1 MLLRFL
7 QYVRED
13 DQMLVAL
20 FKQVDSDVQRNREI
34 ISRILYRRNSKD
46 VDKFFDDY
54 KTLFGGKWFSFIQ
67 PLSN

>member
-1 MLLRFL
+1 MRFL

-54 KTLFGGKWFSFIQ
+54 KTLFGGK
-67 PLSN
+67 